1 MPDLIFP
8 NNQPTDTDGQPALTS
23 IYPQA
28 DSAAMPSDGGQPD
41 PAVELIR
48 QKIQNLYSEEPAAAE
63 EIVEAVHYTH
73 PGSKHQ
79 QFMAQLNASG
89 KSLADIQIAWHQYYM
104 SLPDNEKYE
113 VWQEFYV
120 TNGANP
126 AYQQFTSTAQQ
137 PVAVTAEVAI
147 PAAVTEPARK
157 PAPHTHKARVAR
169 AKAHVKNAV
178 RPENVADIKKRIV
191 TTAKTVGAAGSNVK
205 LHKKHH
211 LQSLAFGIGCGLVV
225 IFIFLF
231 SFFNEFII
239 APFIQPSRHV
249 SDTPVIVD
257 AASTVVSGGP
267 KVLIPKINL
276 EIPVDNSQT
285 TTDEKA
291 IELALDSGVVHYP
304 TTVLPGQAGNAAY
317 FGHSSNNIFNPG
329 KYKFAFV
336 LLHELVEGD
345 VFYLTNDGK
354 TYAYRVFSKQIVEPS
369 EVSVL
374 DPIAGHPATAT
385 LITCDP
391 PGTSLHRLVV
401 VGDQISPDASGNT
414 VPTDAPPVETA
425 STNTGLPGNGPT
437 LWSRIFNSIF

>member
-1 MPDLIFP
+1 M
-8 NNQPTDTDGQPALTS
+8 
-23 IYPQA
+23 
-28 DSAAMPSDGGQPD
+28 SAGGGRAD

-48 QKIQNLYSEEPAAAE
+48 QKIRNLYNEEPVAAE
-63 EIVEAVHYTH
+63 EIVEAEHHTH

-79 QFMAQLNASG
+79 QFMAELNASG
-89 KSLADIQIAWHQYYM
+89 KSLAEIQTAWHQYYLN
-104 SLPDNEKYE
+104 LPDYDKYQ

-126 AYQQFTSTAQQ
+126 AYQQFADAGQQ
-137 PVAVTAEVAI
+137 PAAAASV

-169 AKAHVKNAV
+169 AKAHMKNAV
-178 RPENVADIKKRIV
+178 KPENVADIKKRIV
-191 TTAKTVGAAGSNVK
+191 TTAKTVGAAGNHVK

-211 LQSLAFGIGCGLVV
+211 LQSLAFGIGCGLVI

-291 IELALDSGVVHYP
+291 IELALDNGIVHYP

-336 LLHELVEGD
+336 LLHKLVDGD
-345 VFYLTNDGK
+345 VFYLTNDGR
-354 TYAYRVFSKQIVEPS
+354 TYAYRVFSTRIVEPS

-374 DPIAGHPATAT
+374 DPIEGKSATAT

-401 VGDQISPDASGNT
+401 VGEQISPDASGNT

-425 STNTGLPGNGPT
+425 SATAGLPGNGPT
-437 LWSRIFNSIF
+437 LWSRIINSIF